1 MSGGWVEVRLR
12 SASSERR
19 MGICLLPTRRG
30 YKTIQSL
37 RSLTCSAESCSS
49 NSIKAYCKLSP
60 LFRSLTTSQLKIF
73 PNLEKINSKSSST
86 VTGFNLQ
93 TNKIF
98 SGGRTAAKGISPI
111 ISNVKAE
118 DAAAVRCRSSS
129 FVSSSR
135 DCRASS
141 VSAIR
146 AFCWVLASGG
156 RVGEGGGDGREVG
169 SG

>member
-1 MSGGWVEVRLR
+1 MSGGWVRLAYDF
-12 SASSERR
+12 S
-19 MGICLLPTRRG
+19 PTDNHLHLHHQPPTSHLMSW
-30 YKTIQSL
+30 K
-37 RSLTCSAESCSS
+37 SLTCSAESCSS

-60 LFRSLTTSQLKIF
+60 LFRSLTTSQLNIF

-93 TNKIF
+93 TNNIF

-111 ISNVKAE
+111 ISNVRAE
-118 DAAAVRCRSSS
+118 EAAAVRCRSSS
-129 FVSSSR
+129 FVSSSS
-135 DCRASS
+135 DWRASS

-146 AFCWVLASGG
+146 AFCWVWASGA
-156 RVGEGGGDGREVG
+156 RVGEGGGEGREEG

>member
-1 MSGGWVEVRLR
+1 MSGGWVGVRLR

-19 MGICLLPTRRG
+19 IDLCLLPTRL
-30 YKTIQSL
+30 KCNPTQSL
-37 RSLTCSAESCSS
+37 NLLTCSAESCSS

-111 ISNVKAE
+111 ISSVNADE
-118 DAAAVRCRSSS
+118 AAAVRCRNSS

-141 VSAIR
+141 VSAIL
-146 AFCWVLASGG
+146 AFCWVLASGA